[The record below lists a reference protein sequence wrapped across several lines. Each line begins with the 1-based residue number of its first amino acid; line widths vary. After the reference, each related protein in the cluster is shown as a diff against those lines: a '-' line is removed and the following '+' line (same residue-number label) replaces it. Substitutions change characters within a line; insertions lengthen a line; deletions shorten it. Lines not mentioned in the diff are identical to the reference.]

1 MRVGLIASTA
11 GHLAILVWGVISFPD
26 ARPFDVPPVD
36 SLPVEL
42 VPISELTKLR
52 VGEKTAELREEEAP
66 KPTEKKAEEPPVPDA
81 KTGDAKAEQP
91 TPATKKATAQ
101 PAEATPAPTPPPA
114 PAPEPPAPEK
124 TAEPAPAPP
133 APQPDKAPEPVPEKA
148 EEPKKVA
155 EAPPVNVKPRSK
167 PTPPPKVQ
175 QTAQRR
181 EPEKKQDD
189 FNPNQIAALLNKVDA
204 SGGGTQSS
212 STPASLGSE
221 KGQSNVQ
228 MSQSELDALRSQIA
242 RCWNPPIGAAGAD
255 DLNVRLKVSLTPGGD
270 VDLSPQ
276 VLNSSGNPSFNV
288 AAESARRAVLRCA
301 PYSLPTAKY
310 EAWRE
315 VIINFDPRELLGG

>member
-1 MRVGLIASTA
+1 MRAGLIASTV

-26 ARPFDVPPVD
+26 ARPFEVAPVD

-66 KPTEKKAEEPPVPDA
+66 KPTEKKAEKPPVPDA

-91 TPATKKATAQ
+91 TPATKQATAQ
-101 PAEATPAPTPPPA
+101 PAEAKPAPTPPPA

-133 APQPDKAPEPVPEKA
+133 APQPEKAPAPVPEKA

-167 PTPPPKVQ
+167 PAPPPKVQ
-175 QTAQRR
+175 QTARAR

-189 FNPNQIAALLNKVDA
+189 FNPNQIAALLNKVDP

-212 STPASLGSE
+212 SEPASLGSE
-221 KGQSNVQ
+221 RGQSNVQ

>member
-1 MRVGLIASTA
+1 MRVGLIASTV

-26 ARPFDVPPVD
+26 ARPFEVAPVD

-91 TPATKKATAQ
+91 TPATKQATAQ

-133 APQPDKAPEPVPEKA
+133 APQPEKAPEPVPEKA
-148 EEPKKVA
+148 EEPKQVA
-155 EAPPVNVKPRSK
+155 EAPPVNVRPRSK

-175 QTAQRR
+175 QTARAR

-189 FNPNQIAALLNKVDA
+189 FNPNQIAALLNKVDP

-212 STPASLGSE
+212 SEPASLGSE
-221 KGQSNVQ
+221 RGQSGVQ